1 MLWSM
6 LLFNI
11 HEERTV
17 WKEHTALMIQ
27 NQTFFLQLEYLI
39 HFDQLTKNSFGM
51 DPSGKVEWF
60 L

>member
-1 MLWSM
+1 M
-6 LLFNI
+6 LLFSI
-11 HEERTV
+11 HEEGTV